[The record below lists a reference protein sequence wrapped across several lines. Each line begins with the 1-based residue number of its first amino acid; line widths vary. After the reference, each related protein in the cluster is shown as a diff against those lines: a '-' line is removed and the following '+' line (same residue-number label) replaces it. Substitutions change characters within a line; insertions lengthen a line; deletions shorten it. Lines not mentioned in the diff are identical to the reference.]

1 MRRFEN
7 LTYLFVGV
15 ALGFMLFATTNKGK
29 VKVIKKFGVVY
40 LPKTTDITDNA
51 VDSERR
57 YYEHLYNSK

>member
-15 ALGFMLFATTNKGK
+15 AIGFMLFATTTGRKIHK
-29 VKVIKKFGVVY
+29 EYSVIRIA
-40 LPKTTDITDNA
+40 KTDDFTDCA
-51 VDSERR
+51 VDSEKK